1 MYTTNSSL
9 YDRSLEKTPEQLF
22 INSLRKEYELSPAE
36 SQGILELAKSCLFG
50 DVPEVIGKQKFL
62 CASKR
67 AKHGRALKEQEK
79 KKVELTLDSGIED
92 LDVLRTQG
100 SKALRQLK
108 ILRITEEAYHQE
120 GLLTQEDIG
129 RVLQVSSRTIREDI
143 GELQKDGNLVRTRGN
158 EQDIGRG
165 ISHKSRIID
174 LYLKGYTYDEIIR
187 KSRHSGHSIKR
198 YVSSFGRLLLIKSHG
213 IKEVSQISRLLHQ
226 SERLTKEYIEL
237 YEKHKKGEH
246 WPKVYLELLEQ
257 LKALYPSKKKGI
269 KAAGEVEK

>member
-1 MYTTNSSL
+1 MYSTNKSL

-50 DVPEVIGKQKFL
+50 EVPKLLGKQKFL
-62 CASKR
+62 CASKK

-79 KKVELTLDSGIED
+79 QKVELTLDGGIED

-108 ILRITEEAYHQE
+108 ILRITEEAYWQG
-120 GLLTQEDIG
+120 GLLTQEDVG
-129 RVLQVSSRTIREDI
+129 RLLGVSSRTIREDI
-143 GELQKDGNLVRTRGN
+143 RELQKDGNLVHTRGN

-187 KSRHSGHSIKR
+187 RSRHSAHSIKR
-198 YVSSFGRLLLIKSHG
+198 YVSSFGRLLLIRSHG
-213 IKEVSQISRLLHQ
+213 IKNISEISRILHQ

-237 YEKHKKGEH
+237 YNKYKTEDH
-246 WPKVYLELLEQ
+246 WPKVYVELLEQ
-257 LKALYPSKKKGI
+257 LKALYPSKKK
-269 KAAGEVEK
+269 KMEVGK